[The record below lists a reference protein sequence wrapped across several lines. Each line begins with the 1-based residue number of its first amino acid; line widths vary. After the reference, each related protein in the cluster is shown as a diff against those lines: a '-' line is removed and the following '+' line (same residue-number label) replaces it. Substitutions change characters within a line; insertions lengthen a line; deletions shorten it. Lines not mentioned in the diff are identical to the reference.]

1 VTGPLPRT
9 VDLEPGCKVKPYRRP
24 VSWGYG
30 DQMRISE
37 LAERVG
43 VPTSTVRYY
52 ERVGLL
58 GQPART
64 SSGYRDYGED
74 EATRLVFV
82 SRARKMGL
90 SCEKIADLVPIWA
103 GANCAAAQERV
114 GRLIDDKQAE
124 IEHRIAEL
132 RAFAAQLDA
141 VRVAL
146 AATPPPSTCRSDL
159 SCCVPEGPTGA
170 VQLPLAPSCGCDG
183 PIG

>member
-1 VTGPLPRT
+1 MPTPTAVYAIRVSPTTTESLVTRMTASRPKGTVTGPLPRT

-24 VSWGYG
+24 VNWGYG
-30 DQMRISE
+30 DHVRISE

-82 SRARKMGL
+82 SRAR
-90 SCEKIADLVPIWA
+90 
-103 GANCAAAQERV
+103 
-114 GRLIDDKQAE
+114 
-124 IEHRIAEL
+124 
-132 RAFAAQLDA
+132 
-141 VRVAL
+141 
-146 AATPPPSTCRSDL
+146 
-159 SCCVPEGPTGA
+159 
-170 VQLPLAPSCGCDG
+170 
-183 PIG
+183 